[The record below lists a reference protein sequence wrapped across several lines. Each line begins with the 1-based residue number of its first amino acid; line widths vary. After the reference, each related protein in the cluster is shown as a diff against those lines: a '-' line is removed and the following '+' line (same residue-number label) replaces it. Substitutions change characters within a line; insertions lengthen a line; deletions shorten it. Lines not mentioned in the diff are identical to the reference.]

1 MEILLSRG
9 YKCLFKSEVVM
20 IMNEANIDYDF
31 SLWIL
36 SLGMCS
42 LEY

>member
-9 YKCLFKSEVVM
+9 YKCIFKCEVVM
-20 IMNEANIDYDF
+20 LMDEANMDYDF
-31 SLWIL
+31 GLWIL